1 MEYCAAGSL
10 SDINEAIHRVL
21 NEDELKATVAYTV
34 LGLHHLHTNR
44 SIHRVI
50 ITYYPLV
57 PFHLNCGL
65 GHQSREYFISRRWIR
80 EAC

>member
-1 MEYCAAGSL
+1 LRGSYGYVQGIRIRTAPHLFVSQIVMEYCAAGSL

-21 NEDELKATVAYTV
+21 NEEELKSTVAYTV

-50 ITYYPLV
+50 ILLLTL
-57 PFHLNCGL
+57 
-65 GHQSREYFISRRWIR
+65 
-80 EAC
+80 